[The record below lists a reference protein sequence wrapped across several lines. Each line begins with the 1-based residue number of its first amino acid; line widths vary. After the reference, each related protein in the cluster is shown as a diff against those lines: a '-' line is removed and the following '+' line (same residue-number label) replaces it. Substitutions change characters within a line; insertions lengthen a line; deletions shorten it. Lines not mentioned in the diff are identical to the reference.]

1 MGKLGT
7 APALILF
14 FVLIIFFPAYTIS
27 AETISE
33 INVVIDDNYP
43 PYSFREKNGELVG
56 ISIDHWK
63 LWEKKTGIKVNLEGM
78 QWSSAFE
85 KIDSGKADV
94 IDSIFKTEE
103 RQKKYLFTQPYAVIE
118 VPVFFHKDISG
129 IRNLD
134 SLHGFNIGVKK
145 GDACIEVLKKDGI
158 TEMAEYTDYAEI
170 IAEAAAGMIKVFC
183 VDKPPAIYY
192 LNKRKIE
199 DDFKYSMNLYTGAFH
214 RAVNKNRPGLL
225 AVLEKGFKLISEAEY
240 KKIEV
245 AWRGSEIISRRELLV
260 FLSLFVGLSLFV
272 FMVFFVWNKSLK
284 NEVDKKTKEI
294 KKTLEDLKLSENR
307 FKAIFESSF
316 DFIGLLSADGSMI
329 DANKR
334 SFDTFTGSFE
344 DVKGIKI
351 WDVPWWDA
359 NEFDTKQLKL
369 GVSEASAGE
378 TFRYETNIRFS
389 DGKDIKV
396 DVSISPV
403 MGFDGSV
410 QMLVIEARDITE
422 IIQAMEAVKMSEEK
436 FRMLTEQQ
444 MMGIVIIKNEK
455 VVFANK
461 GFCEL
466 SGMEYK
472 ESQALTLAGFLAK
485 LQDENGVL
493 TEERFKE
500 CRHEI
505 TCNLML
511 RDNQGEAK
519 WVAVNKKEIIFEN
532 STATLVNIMEIS
544 QVIEV
549 QKKLEQ
555 SVAELLK
562 SNEELEKFAYV
573 ASHDLQEPLRM
584 IYIYS
589 ELLIKKYGTQINS
602 EGKEFLDNIM
612 NGAIR
617 LRQLIKDLL
626 EYSRV
631 GNKSKAE
638 PFTDVDMNE
647 VVQTCLLDMKS
658 AIQESKITVNKGNL
672 PVIRGAKTQ
681 MIRLMEN
688 LIGNAVKFT
697 RRVKEPVIAVFA
709 EKKGN
714 EWEFCV
720 KDNGI
725 GIEEGYKEKIF
736 EIFEKLH
743 TQDEYEGTGI
753 GLAVCR
759 KIVTQ
764 HKGKIW
770 VSSHAGEGASF
781 YFTIADQQK
790 I

>member
-1 MGKLGT
+1 MGKTGT
-7 APALILF
+7 ARVLVIFFVLILF
-14 FVLIIFFPAYTIS
+14 FPVYIMPAG
-27 AETISE
+27 TISE

-63 LWEKKTGIKVNLEGM
+63 LWEKKTGIKVNIEGL

-85 KIDSGKADV
+85 KMDTGKADV
-94 IDSIFKTEE
+94 IDSIFKTPE
-103 RQKKYLFTQPYAVIE
+103 RQKKYLFTHPYAVIE

-129 IRNLD
+129 IRD
-134 SLHGFNIGVKK
+134 IESLHGFKIGVKTN
-145 GDACIEVLKKDGI
+145 DACIEVLKKNGI
-158 TEMAEYTDYAEI
+158 TEMTEYSDYAEI

-214 RAVNKNRPGLL
+214 RAVNKNRTELL
-225 AVLEKGFKLISEAEY
+225 AVVEKGFNAISAEEY
-240 KKIEV
+240 KKTDV
-245 AWRGSEIISRRELLV
+245 AWRGAEIISRRELIL
-260 FLSLFVGLSLFV
+260 FLSIFVALSFFV
-272 FMVFFVWNKSLK
+272 FMVLFVWNKSLK

-294 KKTLEDLKLSENR
+294 KITLDELRLSENR

-316 DFIGLLSADGSMI
+316 DFVGLLTADGSII

-334 SFDTFTGSFE
+334 SFDIFSGSFE
-344 DVKGIKI
+344 NVKGIKI
-351 WDVPWWDA
+351 WDVPWRYI
-359 NEFDTKQLKL
+359 NEADNKQLKY
-369 GVSEASAGE
+369 GVEEASKGKI
-378 TFRYETNIRFS
+378 FRYETSIRFS
-389 DGKDIKV
+389 DGREIKA

-403 MGFDGSV
+403 MGRDGRV
-410 QMLVIEARDITE
+410 EMIVIEARDITD
-422 IIQAMEAVKMSEEK
+422 IFTALEAVKVSEEK
-436 FRMLTEQQ
+436 FRSLAEQQ
-444 MMGIVIIKNEK
+444 MMGIVIVKEGK

-461 GFCEL
+461 GFCDL
-466 SGMEYK
+466 SAIDYK
-472 ESQALTLAGFLAK
+472 EAQMLTLGGFLAK
-485 LQDENGVL
+485 LQDENGVV

-505 TCNLML
+505 TCNLIL
-511 RDNQGEAK
+511 RDNKGEAT
-519 WVAVNKKEIIFEN
+519 WVAVNKKDIMFEN
-532 STATLVNIMEIS
+532 SAATLINIIDIS
-544 QVIEV
+544 QVIEA
-549 QKKLEQ
+549 QKKLEIT
-555 SVAELLK
+555 VEELLK

-589 ELLIKKYGTQINS
+589 ELLIKKYGTDINA
-602 EGKEFLDNIM
+602 EGKEYLDNIM
-612 NGAIR
+612 NGALR

-647 VVQTCLLDMKS
+647 VVQTCIMDMNA
-658 AIQESKITVNKGNL
+658 AIQESNIKISKGNL
-672 PVIRGAKTQ
+672 PVIRAAKTQ
-681 MIRLMEN
+681 MLRLMEN
-688 LIGNAVKFT
+688 LTGNAVKFT
-697 RRVKEPVIAVFA
+697 RNVKEPEITISA

-725 GIEEGYKEKIF
+725 GIEEEYKEKIF

-743 TQDEYEGTGI
+743 SRDEYEGTGI

-770 VSSHAGEGASF
+770 VSSRVNEGAAF
-781 YFTIADQQK
+781 YFTVPAD
-790 I
+790 

>member
-1 MGKLGT
+1 MGKTET
-7 APALILF
+7 ARILILFIGLILF
-14 FVLIIFFPAYTIS
+14 FPVFIMPAEI
-27 AETISE
+27 ISE

-43 PYSFREKNGELVG
+43 PYSFREKSGELVG

-85 KIDSGKADV
+85 KMDTGKADV
-94 IDSIFKTEE
+94 IDSIFKTKE
-103 RQKKYLFTQPYAVIE
+103 REKKYLFTEPYAVIE

-129 IRNLD
+129 IRNIE
-134 SLHGFNIGVKK
+134 SLHGFKIGVKM
-145 GDACIEVLKKDGI
+145 GDACIEVFREHGI
-158 TEMAEYTDYAEI
+158 TEMSEYSDYAEI

-199 DDFKYSMNLYTGAFH
+199 GDYKYSMNLYTGAFH
-214 RAVNKNRPGLL
+214 RAVNKNRPELL
-225 AVLEKGFKLISEAEY
+225 AVLEKGFKSISAAEY
-240 KKIEV
+240 KKIDV
-245 AWRGSEIISRRELLV
+245 AWRGSEIISRRELII
-260 FLSLFVGLSLFV
+260 FFSIFIGLSFFV
-272 FMVFFVWNKSLK
+272 FMVLFVWNKSLK

-294 KKTLEDLKLSENR
+294 KNTLAELKLSENR

-316 DFIGLLSADGSMI
+316 DFIGLLSADGSLI
-329 DANKR
+329 DINER
-334 SFDTFTGSFE
+334 SVNLFNGNLKDL
-344 DVKGIKI
+344 KGIKV
-351 WDVPWWDA
+351 WDLPYWDA
-359 NEFDTKQLKL
+359 NEADSNILKRA
-369 GVSEASAGE
+369 VAEAANGK
-378 TFRYETNIRFS
+378 TARYETNMRFA
-389 DGKDIKV
+389 DGRDIKG
-396 DVSISPV
+396 DVSVSPV
-403 MGFDGSV
+403 MGAGGSP

-422 IIQAMEAVKMSEEK
+422 IIEAVEAVKISEEK
-436 FRMLTEQQ
+436 FRTLAEQQ
-444 MMGIVIIKNEK
+444 MMGIVIIKEGK
-455 VVFANK
+455 VIFANR

-466 SGMEYK
+466 SGIDYK
-472 ESQALTLAGFLAK
+472 ETQMLTLGGFLAK

-493 TEERFKE
+493 TEDRFKE

-505 TCNLML
+505 TCNFML
-511 RDNQGEAK
+511 RDSRGEAK
-519 WVAVNKKEIIFEN
+519 WVAVNKKDISFEN
-532 STATLVNIMEIS
+532 SMATLVNIIDIS

-555 SVAELLK
+555 TVAELLK

-589 ELLIKKYGTQINS
+589 ELLIKKYGTEINT

-612 NGAIR
+612 NGALR

-638 PFTDVDMNE
+638 PFTEVDMNE

-658 AIQESKITVNKGNL
+658 AIQEANITVNKGEL

-697 RRVKEPVIAVFA
+697 RKVKAPAITIFA

-781 YFTIADQQK
+781 YFTIPDR
-790 I
+790 